1 LLIVV
6 DQMLTGFDSKWI
18 NTLYLDKLL
27 EYANIIQAFSR
38 TNRLFGMDKPFGTI
52 KYYRKPHTM
61 QENINKA
68 IKSYSGDKPLGL
80 FADRLEKNLKQL
92 NSIYEEIFE
101 LYKNAGIE
109 NFEKLP
115 SDVSE
120 QGKFAKLFKKFSEH
134 LEAAKIQGFSWDLLE
149 YRFDDRVV
157 KLNLDEK
164 IYHILLKRY
173 KELASKVSGDKG
185 SGDDA
190 PFEIE
195 GHIITIDTDKID
207 ADFMNSR
214 FKKYLKTLTSGNAI
228 EIEKT
233 LNQLHKSFASLS
245 QEEQKYAN
253 IFIHDIQSGN
263 IQIDETRSF
272 KEYIA
277 QYQANEEDKQIA
289 ELVELFGLD
298 GAKLKKMLN
307 SAVNETNINDYGR
320 FDELKNSVDS
330 AKAKKYFEQLEGCE
344 IPLSKVNIKVHNKL
358 KDFIING
365 KLEIGATSTH
375 H

>member
-1 LLIVV
+1 VSKESLL
-6 DQMLTGFDSKWI
+6 
-18 NTLYLDKLL
+18 
-27 EYANIIQAFSR
+27 
-38 TNRLFGMDKPFGTI
+38 
-52 KYYRKPHTM
+52 
-61 QENINKA
+61 
-68 IKSYSGDKPLGL
+68 
-80 FADRLEKNLKQL
+80 
-92 NSIYEEIFE
+92 
-101 LYKNAGIE
+101 
-109 NFEKLP
+109 NFL
-115 SDVSE
+115 
-120 QGKFAKLFKKFSEH
+120 KFSEH

-149 YRFDDRVV
+149 YRFDDRIV
-157 KLNLDEK
+157 KLNLDK
-164 IYHILLKRY
+164 TIYHILLKRY